1 MKKIILLLLIFIAAL
16 SVVSAADVTTYTGA
30 GSAIPSDNLSM
41 TFVLDSNQAL
51 RNTQN
56 SSATPQE
63 FFWYGFYTSEAD
75 VSTTSGS
82 TTTTTLTFKESPKR
96 INATDI
102 TYSASASFTLY
113 AYILSN
119 SKYKLTLT
127 WTDLKYRNSDT
138 DKISYTIEGIT
149 SGTSFYT
156 FDPASG
162 IFVHK
167 DWTFNAMTADYTI
180 STSSG
185 SKVYTGTMT
194 LKMESTT

>member
-41 TFVLDSNQAL
+41 TFEIDSKQAL
-51 RNTQN
+51 INPQS

-82 TTTTTLTFKESPKR
+82 TTTTTLTFKESPKS
-96 INATDI
+96 IDSSNI

-119 SKYKLTLT
+119 NKYKLTLT
-127 WTDLKYRNSDT
+127 WTDLKNKKDN
-138 DKISYTIEGIT
+138 ISYTIEGIT
-149 SGTSFYT
+149 SGESFYT
-156 FDPASG
+156 FDPTSG

-167 DWTFNAMTADYTI
+167 DWTFNAKTADYTI
-180 STSSG
+180 STSS
-185 SKVYTGTMT
+185 SSQEYTGTMT
-194 LKMESTT
+194 LKMEST